1 MKLQPL
7 KAFGVRP
14 AFKASED
21 REFHQE
27 RFWFCRLFRLHAPQ
41 AVVLVLV
48 WVWLCFAFALAL
60 SLRSWEGAAQP
71 LRFLPLQ
78 KSETRGRTTE
88 AENNEETR
96 TKKDDQ
102 S

>member
-14 AFKASED
+14 AFKA
-21 REFHQE
+21 RRIGVHQE

-71 LRFLPLQ
+71 LRFLPYQ
-78 KSETRGRTTE
+78 KSENKKQNRNKK
-88 AENNEETR
+88 NNENETEE
-96 TKKDDQ
+96 T